1 MMTPPETTPGAA
13 HLRSPEGSDDR
24 FLVEEENRRIGW
36 SCHTKKQFPA
46 QVSSEDQLHDELEA
60 ASSTEIRPLNCV
72 DKGKDVKH
80 CMQMDTNPASEGQS
94 EGEAEKGKQ
103 FTACAGSQWG
113 GENVTSPV
121 TAGIARPCS
130 FSHLGQKLPF
140 KKRRPYSHTET
151 EVEME
156 REKVEDVYLEV
167 KVEDAVMEAKEKCMP
182 VEIEKENHF
191 AEVKE
196 DEPVKAEAEDAVA
209 DKKEESLE
217 EGEIREETAEETE
230 KISELELVNEG
241 LYVPHLTI
249 DENQQDIKNEE
260 LNLEETAG
268 EPNEKPRRGRKTPRS
283 SASTSSDE
291 PHQGRQKLKRGSPK
305 RMQDPAEENQGCVE
319 KRKPLRG
326 RPNRGKEESPL
337 SNNRYP
343 RRGRSQ
349 RDTEES
355 FPSNNRKPRRGRPKR
370 STEESPH
377 SNNTYPRRG
386 RSKRDTEESFP
397 SNSRKPRRGRPKRSA
412 EESPHSNSGYSLDTE
427 ESSPSNN
434 RKPRRGRPKRSTGKS
449 PHSNNRNAEM
459 PKPKRGRPKRVKE

>member
-1 MMTPPETTPGAA
+1 MTPPETTPGAA

-60 ASSTEIRPLNCV
+60 ASSTEIRSLNCA

-103 FTACAGSQWG
+103 FTACAGSQGG

-140 KKRRPYSHTET
+140 KKRRPYSLTET

-156 REKVEDVYLEV
+156 REKVEDVYLDV

-191 AEVKE
+191 AEVK
-196 DEPVKAEAEDAVA
+196 DKPVKAEAEDAVA

-230 KISELELVNEG
+230 KTSELELVNEG

-249 DENQQDIKNEE
+249 DENQQDSKNEE

-305 RMQDPAEENQGCVE
+305 RMQDAAEENQGCVE
-319 KRKPLRG
+319 KQKPLRG
-326 RPNRGKEESPL
+326 RPNRGKEESSL

-377 SNNTYPRRG
+377 SN
-386 RSKRDTEESFP
+386 
-397 SNSRKPRRGRPKRSA
+397 
-412 EESPHSNSGYSLDTE
+412 NSGYSLDTE

>member
-1 MMTPPETTPGAA
+1 M
-13 HLRSPEGSDDR
+13 
-24 FLVEEENRRIGW
+24 
-36 SCHTKKQFPA
+36 
-46 QVSSEDQLHDELEA
+46 
-60 ASSTEIRPLNCV
+60 
-72 DKGKDVKH
+72 GKDAKH

-94 EGEAEKGKQ
+94 EGEADKGKQ
-103 FTACAGSQWG
+103 FTACAGSQGG

-121 TAGIARPCS
+121 TVGIARPCS

-196 DEPVKAEAEDAVA
+196 DKPVKAEAEDAVA

-217 EGEIREETAEETE
+217 EGEIREENAETE
-230 KISELELVNEG
+230 KTSELEQVNEG
-241 LYVPHLTI
+241 LYVPLLTI
-249 DENQQDIKNEE
+249 DENQQDSKNEE
-260 LNLEETAG
+260 LNLEETAS

-305 RMQDPAEENQGCVE
+305 RMQDPAETNQGCVE

-326 RPNRGKEESPL
+326 RPNRGKEESSL

-377 SNNTYPRRG
+377 SNN
-386 RSKRDTEESFP
+386 RS
-397 SNSRKPRRGRPKRSA
+397 
-412 EESPHSNSGYSLDTE
+412 
-427 ESSPSNN
+427 
-434 RKPRRGRPKRSTGKS
+434 
-449 PHSNNRNAEM
+449 AEM
-459 PKPKRGRPKRVKE
+459 PKPKRGRPKRVKD